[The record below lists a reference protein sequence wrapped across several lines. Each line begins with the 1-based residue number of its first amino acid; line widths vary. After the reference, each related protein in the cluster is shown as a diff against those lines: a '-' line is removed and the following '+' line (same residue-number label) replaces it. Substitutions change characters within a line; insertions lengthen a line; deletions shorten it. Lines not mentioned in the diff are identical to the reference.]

1 MKDFDSMALT
11 WDSEPRRVELARAV
25 AAVIRKHVPV
35 SKKMTAF
42 EYGCGTGLL
51 SFNLHSFLKSVKMAD
66 ISDAML
72 DVLRGKVNRHGLTG
86 VEIEKLD
93 LTESF
98 KPHGSYDLVYT
109 QMALHHIIDV
119 EKLLGVFYQMINP
132 SGYLCIADLDE
143 EDGTFHAAD
152 FQGHNGFNQS
162 ELASLLRKLG
172 FENIKTEIAFNI
184 TKEAS
189 DGITKTFPVFVIF
202 SQKSVNQTT
211 K

>member
-1 MKDFDSMALT
+1 MKDFDEKAEA
-11 WDSEPRRVELARAV
+11 WDSEPRRVELARCV
-25 AAVIRKHVPV
+25 ASVIRRHVPV

-51 SFNLHSFLKSVKMAD
+51 SLNLHSYLGTVKMAD

-93 LTESF
+93 LTENF
-98 KPHGSYDLVYT
+98 KPHGSYDIVYT

-162 ELASLLRKLG
+162 KLG
-172 FENIKTEIAFNI
+172 EILRELGFKDIKTETAFNI

-189 DGITKTFPVFVIF
+189 DGITKTFPVFLM
-202 SQKSVNQTT
+202 SARKQTLQ
-211 K
+211 

>member
-11 WDSEPRRVELARAV
+11 WDSDPRKVEMARNV
-25 AAVIRKHVPV
+25 ASVIRKHVPI
-35 SKKMTAF
+35 SKRMTAF

-66 ISDAML
+66 ISNGML
-72 DVLRGKVNRHGLTG
+72 DVLRGKVNKHGLIG

-93 LTESF
+93 LTENF

-152 FQGHNGFNQS
+152 FQGHNGFNQGK
-162 ELASLLRKLG
+162 LAESLRKIG
-172 FENIKTEIAFNI
+172 FENIKTEIVFNI

-189 DGITKTFPVFVIF
+189 DGISKTFPVFVM
-202 SQKSVNQTT
+202 SARKD
-211 K
+211 